1 MKLLKPLKRAE
12 RPETDMLHR
21 KKILLLAD
29 DKRISYAIAESGKD
43 PEFKVYHPTYKDY
56 TYDDYVNDGVLFL
69 EPMNAKEVTDN
80 DELEMMFNSED
91 YILEDKL
98 DGTRA
103 TIHFSKSHI
112 KGVSTTRV
120 FSRRVSVKTNWLS
133 ENTDSLP
140 QFSLMSIPELD
151 GTVIDGELRMPGY
164 EFKEVSSTLNC
175 SWDKAIRRQLELNKI
190 TLFAF
195 DILRYKGEDVTDRP
209 LIERKE
215 LLKEVITIIAN
226 HYLSPCICLLAY
238 YNPIRIDVCLQT
250 QVKERLF
257 AQKESYPT
265 LYEDID
271 RADKLGDNLDA
282 HSNWYNISRKAYYEF
297 VVLIGGEGV
306 MLKPANGIYFCGAR
320 KDAFMKV
327 KKFLTRDCVVLG
339 FSAPTKEYKGKY
351 PDPETWRY
359 WEVDLA
365 SGGLEVVDTQ
375 NEPEAIQDIKQN
387 PKIYT
392 PVSKYYAEGW
402 VGNIIAGVHITD
414 EEAEKLPKK
423 CKDDITYLNNEK
435 YLIVAEISG
444 YDEYTRA
451 YFTKHQNKILGTVVE
466 IKANDI
472 FKDTGRLRH
481 PRFLRMRPDKA
492 ASQCTY
498 HDHIFA

>member
-1 MKLLKPLKRAE
+1 MKLLKPLKRTE
-12 RPETDMLHR
+12 RPETGILHR

-29 DKRISYAIAESGKD
+29 DKRISYAIAESDKD
-43 PEFKVYHPTYKDY
+43 PEFKVYKPKYEEY
-56 TYDDYVNDGVLFL
+56 IYDDYVNHGVAFL
-69 EPMNAKEVTDN
+69 EPMNAKEVTDTEKL
-80 DELEMMFNSED
+80 DMMFNSED

-103 TIHFSKSHI
+103 TIHFRKDLI
-112 KGVSTTRV
+112 TGESTTRV

-175 SWDKAIRRQLELNKI
+175 SWDKAIRRQMELNNI

-195 DILRYKGEDVTDRP
+195 DILYYKGEDVTDRP

-215 LLKEVITIIAN
+215 LLKEVISIIAR
-226 HYLSPCICLLAY
+226 HYLSPHICMLAWYNNIRVDICLE
-238 YNPIRIDVCLQT
+238 PP
-250 QVKERLF
+250 VKDRLIL
-257 AQKESYPT
+257 QKEKYPT
-265 LYEDID
+265 LFEDV
-271 RADKLGDNLDA
+271 RSTDKLREDDV
-282 HSNWYNISRKAYYEF
+282 SNWYNVSRKAYYEF

-306 MLKPANGIYFCGAR
+306 MLKPVNGVYSCGAR
-320 KDAFMKV
+320 KDTFMKV

-339 FSAPTKEYKGKY
+339 FTEPTKEYKGKY
-351 PDPETWRY
+351 PDPKTWRY
-359 WEVDLA
+359 WESYDETLFDT
-365 SGGLEVVDTQ
+365 SDPNQLQMVVD
-375 NEPEAIQDIKQN
+375 NIEEVA
-387 PKIYT
+387 

-423 CKDDITYLNNEK
+423 CKDDITTFKGEK

-451 YFTKHQNKILGTVVE
+451 YFTKNQNQILGTVVE

-481 PRFLRMRPDKA
+481 PRFLRMRPDKS